1 MLESFRLLPVSRSE
15 WFIPVS
21 VMLSIVLLISTGI
34 AIDTAAAN
42 RPRLL
47 QIIYRPVL
55 FPGMFTALPFIF
67 AVANVFREGS
77 LVISVLVGVAPG
89 LAFLLLGVGSE
100 LTGIGS
106 SGDAPAWVLAVTF
119 SQVGVVC
126 ALVGTA
132 VGVIARR
139 VPEWVSKMLPVH

>member
-1 MLESFRLLPVSRSE
+1 MIMLESLRLLPASRSE
-15 WFIPVS
+15 WLIPAFVT
-21 VMLSIVLLISTGI
+21 LSIVLLTGSGI
-34 AIDTAAAN
+34 AIDTVAAD

-47 QIIYRPVL
+47 QIIYQPVL
-55 FPGMFTALPFIF
+55 FPGMFTTLPFIF

-106 SGDAPAWVLAVTF
+106 SGDAPAWVLALVF
-119 SQVGVVC
+119 SQVGFVC
-126 ALVGTA
+126 ALAGTA

-139 VPEWVSKMLPVH
+139 VHKWV

>member
-1 MLESFRLLPVSRSE
+1 MTMLESLRLLPTNRSE
-15 WFIPVS
+15 WLIPVS
-21 VMLSIVLLISTGI
+21 VALSIVLLTGAGI
-34 AIDTAAAN
+34 AIDTVAAN

-47 QIIYRPVL
+47 QIIYQPVL

-67 AVANVFREGS
+67 AVVNVFRDGS

-106 SGDAPAWVLAVTF
+106 GGDAPAWALAVVF
-119 SQVGVVC
+119 SQVGLVC

-132 VGVIARR
+132 VGVISLR
-139 VPEWVSKMLPVH
+139 VYEWV